1 MKVREM
7 PQVAFRLKPHQKD
20 WLERKA
26 EQDERSQAWVMMR
39 IVEEAMQRDQQQA

>member
-26 EQDERSQAWVMMR
+26 EQEERSQALVMMR